1 MTTKLKLLLSTAALV
16 ISSIGI
22 SSAQNTPQPP
32 ATTPVPAP
40 AVTMPADS
48 VNKAKKDTIPAV
60 HKPVPT
66 LKVGIMGLNHDHIHL
81 ILSEYRKGNVNIV
94 GIAEPDEKLWEKFG
108 KAYNLPDSLFF
119 DDLKKMCTTRKPAI
133 VLGYNAVGKHVDIVE
148 TCAPLGISVMVEKPL
163 AATLE
168 QAKRMEFLALKY
180 YVKVLTNY
188 ETTWYPSFQ
197 DAYNT
202 VKLDSVGM
210 IRKMVVHDGHQ
221 GPREIGC
228 SEDFLSWLTD
238 PVLNGAG
245 ALNDFGCYGA
255 DLMTWLM
262 KGQRPIAVTA
272 IARHYKPNVYPKVE
286 DDATVLVEYA
296 NATGQIEAS
305 WNWPFGIK
313 DLEIFGAK
321 GYIHAFDKDSV
332 EVKVNNHV
340 RGYKAAPLVSPAD
353 APVAYFTTA
362 LQNPLKH
369 PDDRSSLKYNMIV
382 MQILDAAKRSIKEG
396 KRIVL

>member
-1 MTTKLKLLLSTAALV
+1 MKTKLKLLLTTCALI
-16 ISSIGI
+16 ISGMV
-22 SSAQNTPQPP
+22 SAQTTPP
-32 ATTPVPAP
+32 APVNPPAP
-40 AVTMPADS
+40 ATS
-48 VNKAKKDTIPAV
+48 VKLPGDTAKTRKDTIPAK
-60 HKPVPT
+60 KPLPD

-81 ILSEYRKGNVNIV
+81 ILTEYSKGNVNIV
-94 GIAEPDEKLWEKFG
+94 GIAEPNKKLREKFG

-119 DDLKKMCTTRKPAI
+119 DDLKKMCTTRKPAM
-133 VLGYNAVGKHVDIVE
+133 VLGYNEVSKHVDIVE

-163 AATLE
+163 AATLD

-180 YVKVLTNY
+180 YIKVLTNY

-197 DAYNT
+197 DAYNN
-202 VKLDSVGM
+202 VRADSIGM

-221 GPREIGC
+221 GPKEIGC

-272 IARHYKPNVYPKVE
+272 IARHYKPNIYPKVE
-286 DDATVLVEYA
+286 DDATILVEYP

-305 WNWPFGIK
+305 WNWPFDIK
-313 DLEIFGAK
+313 DLEIFGTK
-321 GYIHAFDKDSV
+321 GYVHAFDKDNV
-332 EVKVNNHV
+332 LLKTDNHARNYV
-340 RGYKAAPLVSPAD
+340 AAPLAAPD
-353 APVAYFTTA
+353 EAPVTYFTYA
-362 LQNPLKH
+362 LQHPLKTGEY
-369 PDDRSSLKYNMIV
+369 DRSSLKYNMIV